1 MAKENLKLFTNYDF
15 KKKLSIGEKKVY
27 ITFTTI
33 DTMQVSRLQKPR
45 WKCSLQPEDDLKFV
59 YGYQRHSQEILHFY
73 LCVLPGISYSEDS
86 QVPHGFRD
94 WPSKGSKWMKEEHTD
109 TDRGTEKHR
118 SDGPFPLR

>member
-45 WKCSLQPEDDLKFV
+45 
-59 YGYQRHSQEILHFY
+59 
-73 LCVLPGISYSEDS
+73 
-86 QVPHGFRD
+86 
-94 WPSKGSKWMKEEHTD
+94 
-109 TDRGTEKHR
+109 
-118 SDGPFPLR
+118 